1 MAFDLTPVTAAPYDL
16 NQVDSLLRS
25 ACPQVCPA
33 LQIVVYQ
40 SLPHHPEFYFAR
52 AYGGWDPTHQELMLP
67 DHSFS
72 IQPDTR
78 FDLASIT
85 KLFTATALMRLV
97 EAGALQ
103 LDQPVCTVLP
113 ELTGTR
119 AILPYEDPLTPGEW
133 IWLCQAGSVNAD
145 QITFRHLLT
154 HTSGLPAWRPL
165 YRQSHAQAARQMAL
179 TTFFSYPSGS
189 RILYSDIGFIL
200 LGLAI
205 ERLTADRLDRV
216 VHQLILDPLSLHH
229 TGFHPLDP
237 RSDPIPPTAPTEW
250 CRWRQ
255 RRIVGEVH
263 DENAARLG
271 GIAGHAGLFSTA
283 VDLAQFGKR
292 FLHQGQDL
300 LRPESVEQM
309 VHLQAQ
315 SGSTRR
321 GLGFA
326 LRSCDPEAS
335 SYPFS
340 QNAFGHTGFTGT
352 SLWIDP
358 DRSLVVACLSNAV
371 YHGRVDRG
379 FQRFRVALHHAIVE
393 AVEGGGG

>member
-1 MAFDLTPVTAAPYDL
+1 
-16 NQVDSLLRS
+16 
-25 ACPQVCPA
+25 
-33 LQIVVYQ
+33 
-40 SLPHHPEFYFAR
+40 
-52 AYGGWDPTHQELMLP
+52 
-67 DHSFS
+67 
-72 IQPDTR
+72 
-78 FDLASIT
+78 
-85 KLFTATALMRLV
+85 
-97 EAGALQ
+97 
-103 LDQPVCTVLP
+103 
-113 ELTGTR
+113 
-119 AILPYEDPLTPGEW
+119 
-133 IWLCQAGSVNAD
+133 
-145 QITFRHLLT
+145 
-154 HTSGLPAWRPL
+154 
-165 YRQSHAQAARQMAL
+165 
-179 TTFFSYPSGS
+179 
-189 RILYSDIGFIL
+189 
-200 LGLAI
+200 
-205 ERLTADRLDRV
+205 
-216 VHQLILDPLSLHH
+216 
-229 TGFHPLDP
+229 
-237 RSDPIPPTAPTEW
+237 
-250 CRWRQ
+250 
-255 RRIVGEVH
+255 
-263 DENAARLG
+263 
-271 GIAGHAGLFSTA
+271 

-292 FLHQGQDL
+292 FLHQGKDL